1 MSEWIDVERETE
13 NKEKDNIWEPE
24 TVGESIQGIYIEK
37 EENVGQ
43 FKSKMYFLKTEE
55 GEKKIWG
62 STVLDDLMGKVPLGS
77 EVRITYQGKQPSKSG
92 RQPWKDYKVQYR
104 SVKKS

>member
-37 EENVGQ
+37 KRMWGSSRVRCTSLKPRRREEN
-43 FKSKMYFLKTEE
+43 L
-55 GEKKIWG
+55 G
-62 STVLDDLMGKVPLGS
+62 STVLDDLMGRFLWAVRCASYIRANNPQNQADNPG
-77 EVRITYQGKQPSKSG
+77 RITKYSTDQ
-92 RQPWKDYKVQYR
+92 
-104 SVKKS
+104 